1 MLMNDFGGQL
11 KKIRTQKGFSQE
23 VFAKKIEVHVTNLSK
38 YERNISIPSL
48 EIAQR
53 MAENLE
59 ISLDELVYGN
69 NRAENT
75 IKDTDLLNLFNKT
88 QKLNDNQKSTVKDL
102 LDAFLLKTNLKQQL
116 A

>member
-1 MLMNDFGGQL
+1 MNDFGGQL
-11 KKIRTQKGFSQE
+11 KKIRSEKGFSQE
-23 VFAKKIEVHVTNLSK
+23 AFAKKIEVHVTNLSK

-53 MAENLE
+53 MAKTLE

-69 NRAENT
+69 QKAENT
-75 IKDTDLLNLFNKT
+75 INDTDLLNLFNKT
-88 QKLNDNQKSTVKDL
+88 QKLSDSQKNTVKDL